1 MAELDP
7 RKQSIL
13 RAVVF
18 EYVSSAEPVG
28 SELLVQKYDLGV
40 KSATVRN
47 ELAELSD
54 QGLLEQPHTSAGRIP
69 SDSGYRYFVD
79 RLIVTRDPAQ
89 ATKQQVRGA
98 AEEGEALSSMLRET
112 TRALSRL
119 THLLTAAT
127 LVRDANLTVRNI
139 IVSAL
144 SPTQSLLVLVL
155 SNGHVENRMIEVPAG
170 MTLQDL
176 GRANELITQI
186 SAGKTLR
193 WFARNKPPGA
203 SGNTVLEKFIGSI
216 WNALRSMSRDLTRG
230 AVTTE
235 GEEFLFAQPEFQRD
249 LGALSE
255 VIETLK
261 DSDVLMDALN
271 APTDQPYAVTIG
283 REHKQEQLH
292 QFSVVRQTFFV
303 GQNEAGTIAVIGP
316 TRMAYDT
323 SIPLVNFAARA
334 LSDSLTKLF
343 G

>member
-1 MAELDP
+1 VPELDP
-7 RKQSIL
+7 RQQSIL

-40 KSATVRN
+40 KSATVRH
-47 ELAELSD
+47 ELAELSER
-54 QGLLEQPHTSAGRIP
+54 GLLEQPHTSAGRIP
-69 SDSGYRYFVD
+69 SDLGYRYFVD

-89 ATKQQVRGA
+89 ATKQQVKSA
-98 AEEGEALSSMLRET
+98 SEEGEALFGMLRET

-144 SPTQSLLVLVL
+144 SPTQSMMVLVL

-170 MTLQDL
+170 LTLQDL
-176 GRANELITQI
+176 GVANELI
-186 SAGKTLR
+186 SKACAGKTLR
-193 WFARNKPPGA
+193 WFARNKPPVTTG
-203 SGNTVLEKFIGSI
+203 TLEKFIGSI
-216 WNALRSMSRDLTRG
+216 WNALRSISKDLTRG
-230 AVTTE
+230 SITTE

-271 APTDQPYAVTIG
+271 APGDQPYAVTIG
-283 REHKQEQLH
+283 KEHRQEQLH

-303 GQNEAGTIAVIGP
+303 GQNEAGTIAVVGP